1 MAHALRYYKELTQPD
16 GTVIRLEIHKKNST
30 HPTVEIGRVL
40 QALHLDIQGGADT
53 IDAPIVK
60 TSLTMTFVDAPD
72 LEKGKKCG
80 NWEEFYTPDST
91 MWKVVLKAD
100 GKTIWGGYVTPD
112 SYQEDLRYR
121 GSVTIIARDNIGHMQ
136 DFPFDMV
143 GNADG
148 MVTLRE
154 LIDTAWAKIESPM
167 SLDFWHEEQEAL
179 YLRCNGVDAPDTYLN
194 VSAFE
199 DMNYFDAVEKTLYS
213 YGLVMRYTGSNRV
226 TIMSLR
232 DLPYQGKSSAPRA
245 IEPTFLAHAQRE
257 LAPAVRRIEES
268 VKYEF
273 SDGVQIPLAKGV
285 TFSGVAYTVPFYSTN
300 IFGETTT
307 KNIPVHAIT
316 NTSGEGWGSVASST
330 LFFNPKVYTIA
341 DAALAEDAERM
352 LFLACNTNGSHS
364 ATYRKTMICRD
375 FRIDMTFGRVVQRRG
390 NIIQYCYG
398 FASGT
403 EDNGIGSIR
412 VKNVSC
418 YVSAEQNGI
427 LQYYNG
433 NGWQT
438 EAYKIDLAQGEK
450 GFGIDIG
457 FYGMTGIASVAI
469 TIEDIELD
477 AMRDYSEGDGLYA
490 PISSM
495 YWGVAQAASFCETN
509 NVNTVY
515 VDTNNVILEHSP
527 ELAPALDEVPFPSVI
542 KNGIFVKSGNAYLPA
557 KGWAWSGGTPQ
568 QMAVY
573 NHLQLLC
580 YHSKPN
586 NIISGDIVNA
596 DFVDMEAIYEWGGA
610 NHLLVSGSYNFLNGR
625 IESAVL
631 REFKFYN
638 EMWSDVSGTSLP
650 DTEQNNRTTAESG
663 SGASKASTYSN
674 ATTVNIGET
683 SGGSGVTTL
692 IGLEDTSINNQFTG
706 QSLVYDTVAGKWINK
721 VIGVGG
727 SAFTH
732 RGHGYSYDY
741 NRYYEDPNLDATDF
755 IRVGK
760 ILKGRMF
767 LGGTSYPNYSI
778 IFFDKDKNIITRYLG
793 DEGKARVQNFE
804 LTTQI
809 PSKAVYFVAT
819 NYNAHR
825 AESYIELDSY
835 LYVGVVN
842 QIEKAVADVPAIKTN
857 IGDNIAEKAT
867 VLSTKQ
873 LSMGIKCEAGNVRF
887 KVSLLSGSLPFGWN
901 LYRYVD
907 GKFNE
912 TRLANEVPFG
922 QAVDITVP
930 EGDDGVWLFIFQGS
944 ADAMVEYEVTT
955 GVNKSIVYLTE
966 NVVQQGNDIVEIQ
979 NDLLD
984 IIGDLGSEIRKSS
997 KNRIALW
1004 VDNTP
1009 DLAEYE
1015 FRISSDNP
1023 ATSKYNLYYA
1033 SADHSSLSLMNRDI
1047 AMGTWVE
1054 VNRDSA
1060 KPSLYIYDAGTADGA
1075 TSEREYLIEFR
1086 ATESLAKD
1094 VDDLKKRENSAES
1107 WKGKT
1112 IVCFGDS
1119 LTEFKDYDN
1128 NKTYADYIHD
1138 LTNAEVINIGIGGTQ
1153 FRQRAT
1159 PVSVPTNQKEAYA
1172 ALDIVNMVK
1181 ACCNKDFT
1189 KQIAATNY
1197 LTSNNIDRNDEI
1209 IARMQTIDWSKVDV
1223 VTIFAGT
1230 NDWNNSNITSFGE
1243 LTSTDINTTFGA
1255 IKEIIRLLLT
1265 TYPHIHIY
1273 WFSPTVRWLTDDSGS
1288 RTDATWSDVFER
1300 FGYTLEE
1307 FSDAILSVVK
1317 QFHLPMCDM
1326 YNTLGWNQYNFS
1338 QFFSETDGVHPRV
1351 GEGTIQIAKKMI
1363 AFINS
1368 NKTF

>member
-1 MAHALRYYKELTQPD
+1 MAAYRNIYQFSIVSQNGDDVDIFISKKNYAGVVQQRSLGRAPILKRERNGNILGTSLEIYAECKVDGEFSQLYTSSADEFLVEVYRSRVLLWTGFVSPELYSEPDIAPPYDVQIIATDGLGELKDHDYGFYGKATLRNHIQHALAPTSLQGDITLISSLSWEDDTSANAPSSLLEMVTDLSHLEEESCYDVLQSILTSLNACITQQDGGWMVIRESDLYLNALRLPTALFGSMTKAQWWPVGNMSSDIIPAKKEVSVVHENQYRENILPPISMGVAAGWEIGVGCYYSSAEGGWIVPPQAGLSYRIDARQYPLQSNLLLRIKARCLAIEGRDDVSKLSVYMERDYAGSTTYLIRDYSPQEDRVIMRWHDEMMGYVYAWDAPFVEQDTEPAVHDLEILVPLSGETLAESLNMVIGNPYPSPYLLCIYSIELTQAEQTPGSRLTAIIANGAREKMNESKVVLSSSANPSLPD
-16 GTVIRLEIHKKNST
+16 LQYGILRLDGGV
-30 HPTVEIGRVL
+30 VEWHTP
-40 QALHLDIQGGADT
+40 AT
-53 IDAPIVK
+53 
-60 TSLTMTFVDAPD
+60 TAPD
-72 LEKGKKCG
+72 LLS
-80 NWEEFYTPDST
+80 F
-91 MWKVVLKAD
+91 AAR
-100 GKTIWGGYVTPD
+100 
-112 SYQEDLRYR
+112 DLAMQVALPRMRYR
-121 GSVTIIARDNIGHMQ
+121 GKLNVPSLAFPRIPVLFERDNTYY
-136 DFPFDMV
+136 FLNTYSFDLLNSELEV
-143 GNADG
+143 
-148 MVTLRE
+148 E
-154 LIDTAWAKIESPM
+154 LISIPNARVEIESETVTELP
-167 SLDFWHEEQEAL
+167 
-179 YLRCNGVDAPDTYLN
+179 
-194 VSAFE
+194 SA
-199 DMNYFDAVEKTLYS
+199 
-213 YGLVMRYTGSNRV
+213 G
-226 TIMSLR
+226 
-232 DLPYQGKSSAPRA
+232 SAPGS
-245 IEPTFLAHAQRE
+245 I
-257 LAPAVRRIEES
+257 
-268 VKYEF
+268 
-273 SDGVQIPLAKGV
+273 
-285 TFSGVAYTVPFYSTN
+285 SGS
-300 IFGETTT
+300 
-307 KNIPVHAIT
+307 
-316 NTSGEGWGSVASST
+316 SGGGGGAST
-330 LFFNPKVYTIA
+330 LA
-341 DAALAEDAERM
+341 GLLD
-352 LFLACNTNGSHS
+352 
-364 ATYRKTMICRD
+364 
-375 FRIDMTFGRVVQRRG
+375 VQV
-390 NIIQYCYG
+390 
-398 FASGT
+398 S
-403 EDNGIGSIR
+403 
-412 VKNVSC
+412 NV
-418 YVSAEQNGI
+418 E
-427 LQYYNG
+427 
-433 NGWQT
+433 
-438 EAYKIDLAQGEK
+438 E
-450 GFGIDIG
+450 
-457 FYGMTGIASVAI
+457 
-469 TIEDIELD
+469 
-477 AMRDYSEGDGLYA
+477 
-490 PISSM
+490 
-495 YWGVAQAASFCETN
+495 
-509 NVNTVY
+509 
-515 VDTNNVILEHSP
+515 
-527 ELAPALDEVPFPSVI
+527 
-542 KNGIFVKSGNAYLPA
+542 
-557 KGWAWSGGTPQ
+557 
-568 QMAVY
+568 
-573 NHLQLLC
+573 
-580 YHSKPN
+580 
-586 NIISGDIVNA
+586 
-596 DFVDMEAIYEWGGA
+596 
-610 NHLLVSGSYNFLNGR
+610 
-625 IESAVL
+625 
-631 REFKFYN
+631 
-638 EMWSDVSGTSLP
+638 
-650 DTEQNNRTTAESG
+650 
-663 SGASKASTYSN
+663 
-674 ATTVNIGET
+674 
-683 SGGSGVTTL
+683 
-692 IGLEDTSINNQFTG
+692 G
-706 QSLVYDTVAGKWINK
+706 QSLVYS
-721 VIGVGG
+721 GG
-727 SAFTH
+727 YWKAESLKEDVVNEVNNMMDSTRLASNAFKNQ
-732 RGHGYSYDY
+732 GFAYSYES
-741 NRYYEDPNLDATDF
+741 NSYYENPSCDSTDF
-755 IRVGK
+755 VRIGDR
-760 ILKGRMF
+760 IKGRMF
-767 LGGTSYPNYSI
+767 LGGPEYPTYSI
-778 IFFDKDKNIITRYLG
+778 IFFDANKTIISRYTG
-793 DEGKARVQNFE
+793 KSGKAE
-804 LTTQI
+804 LQEFDLTWQI
-809 PSKAVYFVAT
+809 PSNAKFFVAT

-825 AESYIELDSY
+825 AKSYIEFDSY
-835 LYVGVVN
+835 LYVDVVN

-857 IGDNIAEKAT
+857 IGDSIAEKAT

-955 GVNKSIVYLTE
+955 GVNRSIVYLTE

-1086 ATESLAKD
+1086 ATESLVKD

-1119 LTEFKDYDN
+1119 LTELKDYDN

-1138 LTNAEVINIGIGGTQ
+1138 ITEAEVINIGIGGSQ
-1153 FRQRAT
+1153 FRRRTELVAN
-1159 PVSVPTNQKEAYA
+1159 PTNYNQAYA
-1172 ALDIVNMVK
+1172 ALDIVSMVE
-1181 ACCNKDFT
+1181 ACCIQEFS

-1197 LTSNNIDRNDEI
+1197 LTTNDLDRNDEI